1 MLNLDLDFEK
11 AVRMLVEHM
20 PLSDETS
27 RKPALFHALRVGVSL
42 YEQNYPRDI
51 VLAGVLHDA
60 LEWSGITE
68 EMLKEEFGDRITALV
83 RACTKN
89 DSIKDPK
96 QKIDELIGRCA
107 HVGRDA
113 LIIKAA
119 DILDS
124 FAYYTRANNTNELL
138 YCARNAEAIFRF
150 KPEEMGDPIFDELK
164 KWHERCAV
172 SL

>member
-1 MLNLDLDFEK
+1 
-11 AVRMLVEHM
+11 VY
-20 PLSDETS
+20 
-27 RKPALFHALRVGVSL
+27 L
-42 YEQNYPRDI
+42 YERNYSRDI
-51 VLAGVLHDA
+51 ILGGVLHDA

-83 RACTKN
+83 RACTKD

-107 HVGRDA
+107 DEGGEA

-124 FAYYTRANNTNELL
+124 FAYYTNVNNEKELL
-138 YCARNAEAIFRF
+138 YCARNVDAIFRF
-150 KPEEMGDPIFDELK
+150 KPEGMADPIFDELK
-164 KWHERCAV
+164 KWHERYV
-172 SL
+172 LH

>member
-1 MLNLDLDFEK
+1 MVNLEIDFEK

-42 YEQNYPRDI
+42 YERNYPHDI
-51 VLAGVLHDA
+51 VLGGLLHDA
-60 LEWSGITE
+60 LEWSGLTE
-68 EMLKEEFGDRITALV
+68 EMLKEEFGDRITTLV
-83 RACTKN
+83 RACTKD

-107 HVGRDA
+107 HEGRDA
-113 LIIKAA
+113 LIVKAA

-124 FAYYTRANNTNELL
+124 FAYYTRTNNTKELL
-138 YCARNAEAIFRF
+138 YCVRNAEAIFRF
-150 KPEEMGDPIFDELK
+150 KQEEMIDPIFDELK

-172 SL
+172 LL

>member
-1 MLNLDLDFEK
+1 MVNLDGEFEK
-11 AVRMLVEHM
+11 AARMLVEHM
-20 PLSDETS
+20 PPSDETS

-42 YEQNYPRDI
+42 YEQNYSRDI

-60 LEWSGITE
+60 LEWSCITE
-68 EMLKEEFGDRITALV
+68 EMITKEFGDRITTLV
-83 RACTKN
+83 HACTKD

-107 HVGRDA
+107 HEGRDA
-113 LIIKAA
+113 LIVKAA

-124 FAYYTRANNTNELL
+124 FAYYTRTNNTKELL
-138 YCARNAEAIFRF
+138 YCARNADAIFRL